1 MTISGTQPFF
11 TLAKCRKMPYA
22 MSETAFNRADRFSR
36 AFGTHQGGIIR
47 KNTQMLTIDFNF
59 RELEIFCK
67 VVELQSFSRAAEA
80 VFLVQASVSER
91 IASLEK
97 KIGIRLL
104 DRLGRKVVPTA
115 AGELVYKHAVLLL
128 EMRETAQLEIEKF
141 LGLEQGEISMG
152 GSTIPGEYII
162 PDLIGRF
169 SEKYPHLAVKLTI
182 ADSSEIE
189 ALVLEGK
196 LEIGVIGK
204 KISHANLLCQ
214 KLWEDELVLAVP
226 VGHPWARRKSVS
238 IRELREMPFILREEG
253 SGTLKILE
261 TRLRESGEDGSRA
274 LQVAARFGSST
285 AVKEGIKSG
294 LGLSILSAIA
304 IETEVKAG
312 LLKALKVKGLPMSR
326 SFFLI
331 RNKLRIASP
340 SCQVMQDF
348 LLSEK
353 P

>member
-1 MTISGTQPFF
+1 
-11 TLAKCRKMPYA
+11 
-22 MSETAFNRADRFSR
+22 
-36 AFGTHQGGIIR
+36 
-47 KNTQMLTIDFNF
+47 MLNIDFNF
-59 RELEIFCK
+59 RELEIFCR
-67 VVELQSFSRAAEA
+67 VVELESFSKAADA

-91 IASLEK
+91 IATLEK
-97 KIGIRLL
+97 KIGVRLL
-104 DRLGRKVVPTA
+104 DRLGRKVIPTA
-115 AGELVYKHAVLLL
+115 AGELLYKHAVLLL
-128 EMRETAQLEIEKF
+128 EMKETAQLEIEKF
-141 LGLEQGEISMG
+141 LGLKQGEISMG
-152 GSTIPGEYII
+152 GSTIPGEYVL

-169 SEKYPHLAVKLTI
+169 SKIYRHLAVKLTI

-189 ALVLEGK
+189 KLVLEGK
-196 LEIGVIGK
+196 LEIGVIGSK
-204 KISHANLLCQ
+204 SSHANLLCQ

-238 IRELREMPFILREEG
+238 VQELRETPFILREEG

-261 TRLRESGEDGSRA
+261 NYLRQSGGDDSNA
-274 LQVAARFGSST
+274 LKVAARFGSST

-294 LGLSILSAIA
+294 LGVSILSAIA
-304 IETEVKAG
+304 IDTEVKAG

-340 SCQVMQDF
+340 SCRAMHDF

>member
-1 MTISGTQPFF
+1 M
-11 TLAKCRKMPYA
+11 LNM
-22 MSETAFNRADRFSR
+22 DFS
-36 AFGTHQGGIIR
+36 
-47 KNTQMLTIDFNF
+47 F
-59 RELEIFCK
+59 RELEVFCK
-67 VVELQSFSRAAEA
+67 VVELESFSKAAEA

-104 DRLGRKVVPTA
+104 DRLGRKVIPTA
-115 AGELVYKHAVLLL
+115 AGELLYKHAVLLL
-128 EMRETAQLEIEKF
+128 EMKETAQLEIEKF
-141 LGLEQGEISMG
+141 LGLQQGEIAMG
-152 GSTIPGEYII
+152 GSTIPGEYIL
-162 PDLIGRF
+162 PNLIGKF
-169 SEKYPHLAVKLTI
+169 SKIHPHLAVKLTI

-189 ALVLEGK
+189 NQVLEGK
-196 LEIGVIGK
+196 LELGIIGSK
-204 KISHANLLCQ
+204 SSHANLLCQ

-226 VGHPWARRKSVS
+226 AGHPWARRKTVLVS
-238 IRELREMPFILREEG
+238 ELRDVPFILREEG

-261 TRLRESGEDGSRA
+261 THLRASGGEGCRT

-304 IETEVKAG
+304 IDTEVGAG
-312 LLKALKVKGLPMSR
+312 LLKALKVKGLSMSR

-340 SCQVMQDF
+340 ACRAMHDF

>member
-1 MTISGTQPFF
+1 M
-11 TLAKCRKMPYA
+11 LKM
-22 MSETAFNRADRFSR
+22 D
-36 AFGTHQGGIIR
+36 FG
-47 KNTQMLTIDFNF
+47 F

-67 VVELQSFSRAAEA
+67 VVELESFSRAAEA

-104 DRLGRKVVPTA
+104 DRLGRKVAPTA
-115 AGELVYKHAVLLL
+115 AGELLYKHAVLLL
-128 EMRETAQLEIEKF
+128 EMKETAQLEIEKF
-141 LGLEQGEISMG
+141 LGLEQGEVSMG
-152 GSTIPGEYII
+152 GSTIPGEYIL
-162 PDLIGRF
+162 PGLISRF
-169 SEKYPHLAVKLTI
+169 KNRYPHLAVTLTI
-182 ADSSEIE
+182 ADSGEIE
-189 ALVLEGK
+189 NQILEGK
-196 LEIGVIGK
+196 LEIGVIGSK
-204 KISHANLLCQ
+204 SVHPNLLCRE
-214 KLWEDELVLAVP
+214 LWADELVLAVP
-226 VGHPWARRKSVS
+226 AGHPWARRKTISLQ
-238 IRELREMPFILREEG
+238 ELQEIPFILREEG

-261 TRLRESGEDGSRA
+261 SHLRESDPDGTHT
-274 LQVAARFGSST
+274 LQVSARFGSST

-304 IETEVKAG
+304 IDTEIKAG

-340 SCQVMQDF
+340 ACRTMHEF
-348 LLSEK
+348 LLSEE